1 MNPQRLIVVVAS
13 VAVVVTG
20 GAWLLLPSMQ
30 PAQRRMESQAVV
42 HVERARR
49 LLDRFNADLAYRSLL
64 VDQLRDSD
72 VEVDVTDPAA
82 LAEDAGDAYQAK
94 HEELWKSYEPKDWS
108 DGTSR
113 PARANYGNLA
123 GQIRDG
129 IGSRKKL
136 VDENARLLNDAL
148 AEADAALAVNVGD
161 ASGRTYAEANRLNG
175 TILYHLGLAERVK
188 ASLKRGEAEPIL
200 RELVDLA
207 EQASP
212 GAPGQGSQRLV
223 AESGVDERIK
233 SVRDRLAETES
244 RVSESRSDLSQLD
257 STIREL
263 EGKWSAARARSDAA
277 QAEVRRI
284 RTAGVDFS
292 DPNGGEAFRKRLMEH
307 DAIFRAAEREAQ
319 ELEAGS
325 LPKAQIDASG
335 DFLRGR
341 YVEGG
346 RTSDLTVSHGLS
358 HYRDERSVVAIKIES
373 EQKGIDGLKA
383 DLARLEALKQS
394 YTQQQA
400 EAAKRLPE
408 IKTDAV
414 AAYDDLSRV
423 QSEAEA
429 IEERALK
436 YLDRSASAIQ
446 QAASLA
452 DQWVSESREKTQN
465 LSPQAKERSA
475 FNHRADDAWLSGFTA
490 AQSADAR
497 SARAWIFYDRFDA
510 ASRTAD
516 ALATVTKSI
525 PLGEA
530 DVASVRAKADEAK
543 AAGIKEVET
552 AMAVLEK
559 AHRNTEKHWT
569 LTAQGAGITYL
580 MVLFGQKDYLA
591 DVVEAYRS
599 AVKGRENE
607 SYAAKIVSRLQRLE
621 SR

>member
-20 GAWLLLPSMQ
+20 GAWLLLPVMQ
-30 PAQRRMESQAVV
+30 PAQRRVESRAVV

-49 LLDRFNADLAYRSLL
+49 LLDRFNADLAYRALL

-72 VEVDVTDPAA
+72 VEVDATDPAA

-108 DGTSR
+108 AGTGR

-136 VDENARLLNDAL
+136 VDENARLLTDAL
-148 AEADAALAVNVGD
+148 AEADAALAVSVGD

-175 TILYHLGLAERVK
+175 TILYHLGLTERVK
-188 ASLKRGEAEPIL
+188 ASLRRGEAEPIL

-207 EQASP
+207 EQAS
-212 GAPGQGSQRLV
+212 ALQGSQHLV

-233 SVRDRLAETES
+233 SVRDKLSETES
-244 RVSESRSDLSQLD
+244 RVSESRSELSQLD
-257 STIREL
+257 KTVREL

-346 RTSDLTVSHGLS
+346 RTSDLTVSHGLL

-394 YTQQQA
+394 YAQRQA

-408 IKTDAV
+408 IKPDAV

-465 LSPQAKERSA
+465 LSPEAKERSA

-497 SARAWIFYDRFDA
+497 SAKAWIYYDRFDA

-516 ALATVTKSI
+516 ALATVIKSI
-525 PLGEA
+525 PLGEV
-530 DVASVRAKADEAK
+530 DVESVRAKADEART
-543 AAGIKEVET
+543 AGIKEIET

-559 AHRNTEKHWT
+559 AHLKAEKHWT

-591 DVVEAYRS
+591 DAVEAYRS